1 MNLYDQLLA
10 LQEIPNAYASWEAY
24 RQSLTDYII
33 RQLDKPGEV
42 LILGIGKGNDLQ
54 LNRIIPYVKS
64 LTLWDKEKQAI
75 NAALIRYGLEE
86 HPKVKCIGK
95 DLLGLSA
102 QDYRQYAD
110 ELVQFIRLRGMQTD
124 MEALK
129 NVGLKAVKKLT
140 EKIKIMPMGENRYDT
155 IIMIGMHSQ
164 LLSMVDWIWQIILQT
179 IQKQEMAVSAHI
191 MQMNAQIIP
200 QIHQM
205 LLQATRKQ
213 LITGCE
219 VERLERVGTIQGA
232 LQGLEDLQRLRIA
245 RCLQKKSEVQ
255 LIWPFHAAQNVSYKM
270 SIQCD
275 EKVAINI
282 I

>member
-10 LQEIPNAYASWEAY
+10 LQEIPNAYALWEAY

-33 RQLDKPGEV
+33 RQLDEPREV
-42 LILGIGKGNDLQ
+42 LILGIGRGNDLQ

-75 NAALIRYGLEE
+75 NTALIRYGLEA
-86 HPKVKCIGK
+86 HPKVKCIEK

-129 NVGLKAVKKLT
+129 NVGLKAVKRLT
-140 EKIKIMPMGENRYDT
+140 EKIKIMPMGENTYDT
-155 IIMIGMHSQ
+155 VIMIGMHSQ

-200 QIHQM
+200 QIHQV
-205 LLQATRKQ
+205 LLRATRKQ

-245 RCLQKKSEVQ
+245 GCLQKKSEVQ